1 MVKGLSYLKM
11 LKGISAKTMKKKKK
25 KKKFK
30 ECTFI
35 KKITLFKT
43 NIKVVGKTVR
53 ISEVCH

>member
-11 LKGISAKTMKKKKK
+11 LKGISAKTMKKKK

>member
-11 LKGISAKTMKKKKK
+11 LKGISAKTMKK